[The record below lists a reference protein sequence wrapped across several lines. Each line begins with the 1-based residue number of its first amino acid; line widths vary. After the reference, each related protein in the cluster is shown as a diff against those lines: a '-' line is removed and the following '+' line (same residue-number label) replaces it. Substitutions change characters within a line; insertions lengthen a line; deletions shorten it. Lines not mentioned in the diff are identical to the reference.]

1 MSVQERGQ
9 FVFTKYFLFSL
20 FQVLKG
26 YVILLEIKLPG
37 FMVITDLD
45 LTLCNEHTHT
55 HMWNAKVSVVEV
67 VSICTH
73 MNSASHTD
81 ISIVQRMLV
90 FVCTHMNRVGH
101 TDISIVQK
109 MLVSVCTHMKRA
121 GHTDISIVQ
130 RM

>member
-9 FVFTKYFLFSL
+9 FVFTNTFLFSL

-26 YVILLEIKLPG
+26 YVVLLEIKLPG
-37 FMVITDLD
+37 FMAITDVH
-45 LTLCNEHTHT
+45 TLCNEHIHT

-73 MNSASHTD
+73 MN
-81 ISIVQRMLV
+81 
-90 FVCTHMNRVGH
+90 
-101 TDISIVQK
+101 
-109 MLVSVCTHMKRA
+109 RA

-130 RM
+130 RMLVCVCTHMNRAGHTDISIDQRM